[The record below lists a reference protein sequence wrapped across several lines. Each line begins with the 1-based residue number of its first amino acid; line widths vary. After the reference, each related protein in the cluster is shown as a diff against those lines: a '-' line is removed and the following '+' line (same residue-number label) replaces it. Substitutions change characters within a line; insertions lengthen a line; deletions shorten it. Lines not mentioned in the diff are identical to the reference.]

1 MVLMLREFRKEGLLK
16 HPRDQRAQGAAV
28 PAGEVGIVMI
38 TKTRTTGGEVA
49 AGVMIGMNVTGTVGE
64 TGTLVAEAEAAVPVL
79 IARVVEEGVMMM
91 SVIVE
96 AEADQWTAAPLHDTV
111 LVLKGALLQR
121 GVFPLK
127 RVLPPRKAH
136 VVKVLIIV
144 AEMESLLRLAVS
156 HHEVALML
164 PGARLLEIQM
174 AMNKLFFMK
183 YSKDT
188 STSVPVT
195 VLIILGDLVIVNGL
209 IRVSE
214 KFYDLSAVCC
224 DREK

>member
-1 MVLMLREFRKEGLLK
+1 
-16 HPRDQRAQGAAV
+16 
-28 PAGEVGIVMI
+28 MI
-38 TKTRTTGGEVA
+38 TKIRTTGGEVA

-64 TGTLVAEAEAAVPVL
+64 TGTIVAEAEAAVPVL
-79 IARVVEEGVMMM
+79 IARVVEGGVMMM

-96 AEADQWTAAPLHDTV
+96 AEANQWTAAPLHDAV

-127 RVLPPRKAH
+127 RVLHPGKVH
-136 VVKVLIIV
+136 VMKVLIIV
-144 AEMESLLRLAVS
+144 AAKESLLLLAVS

-174 AMNKLFFMK
+174 VMNKLSFMK

-195 VLIILGDLVIVNGL
+195 VLIILDDLVNVNGL
-209 IRVSE
+209 IRVLE
-214 KFYDLSAVCC
+214 RFYDLSAVCC